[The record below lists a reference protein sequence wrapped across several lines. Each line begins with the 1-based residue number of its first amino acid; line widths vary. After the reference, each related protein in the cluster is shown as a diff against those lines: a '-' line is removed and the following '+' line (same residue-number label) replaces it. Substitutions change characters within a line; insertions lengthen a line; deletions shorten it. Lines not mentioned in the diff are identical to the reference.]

1 MKSQKEKDYQTIQ
14 QQLQKI
20 NDLDQKLNNS
30 GIDNWKIPLSKN
42 DHFLEDT
49 KRLVDAEL
57 IAERLLGNELKRD

>member
-30 GIDNWKIPLSKN
+30 GIKLAQKEKEI
-42 DHFLEDT
+42 
-49 KRLVDAEL
+49 
-57 IAERLLGNELKRD
+57 